1 MAKSLRQ
8 TTMKVQIDVDAKAL
22 DGADDKLRST
32 AKSAEALE
40 QSAKQTDRAV
50 EDTGKTLKKTAD
62 SADKLDQSNKRVDKS
77 SENAGRSMKQT
88 ASEGKKN
95 AEALKDQSEESERTA
110 SALEKLSHKGTLLRD
125 TFAGIG
131 AAAVTRGMY
140 DMGKQ
145 AVLTG
150 MEFDQGMS
158 AVKAVAG
165 ATTAEFNAMREQAI
179 QVGADTTKS
188 AKEVSDAQLELAKS
202 GLSAKETMAAI
213 PGAISASTAAG
224 EDMTM
229 TVGVM
234 TAALNGFQLEASASA
249 HVADVLAEA
258 ANGSKADILDM
269 GYAFKYAAT
278 PAKTLGIELEELS
291 AATMIMTNAGLAGE
305 QAGTSLRAALIRL
318 VNSPE
323 KASKAMQHLGVEIED
338 AKGNMRPFTTII
350 NELRDATSDMG
361 NAQKLSAMSTIFG
374 TEAATGMLSIIDSA
388 PGTMEKFTK
397 SLQESDGASAK
408 AAATM
413 TDNFSG
419 AMEELDGTI
428 ESISINVADVLT
440 PTVKES
446 TEVLSGL
453 GDRFNDLS
461 PSARSM
467 VVWGTVVAGGVLPAS
482 VALFKVVS
490 AVRSVRTTMTGA
502 NAFFAAYRSQM
513 QQTGAQA
520 IVTAGQVERM
530 NRSMTLSRV
539 PMGGTYTAGGK
550 SAAVPVMGT
559 GKGSKGAAPIV
570 KGGGKALPVIGTAIA
585 ASSLIG
591 ISGETA
597 GEDIGGFAGSL
608 AAGFGGAKLG
618 AVIGTAIAPGVGTA
632 IGSAVGGIA
641 GSVAGT
647 KFGSELGDNLQE
659 KQLPKLKKKLEKW
672 AKEYPILE
680 SLGTGVRNAGNHSK
694 NAAYNTVGNVGTSG
708 IDGPAP
714 LSIKEGTTFRAK
726 GPLTSKINFGSDV
739 SNATAD
745 AFKDYKKLSEGAKRE
760 FEFMS
765 LTGAAYSKDLLTK
778 VSADLQSASKMIA
791 DGFEANAEKSAKNIG
806 KLYADGLLEKKEYEK
821 IQADQKTS
829 LASQRKELA
838 ENSKKIQSI
847 NDQLYKD
854 TSAKT
859 KKAEDEISKIKSKA
873 LAEGRKLTE
882 AENKKIAEIEKKA
895 TNERKVLQAKA
906 KNEITSLQEKEQK
919 QAVTHLSKS
928 AKEQRTIRSVLQQ
941 ESSAISAKQAA
952 DVVKQSKKAKDGAIK
967 EANEKYKE
975 VIAAADAE
983 YYDNKTISKAQ
994 YDEITKKA
1002 RETKEEAEN
1011 QAKDMHTKVVEQAKL
1026 QAKGHLD
1033 QVNWET
1039 GESLS
1044 KWQLFKVDL
1053 ARVYNEIS
1061 GGINKILDFFNIPNI
1076 PKWNP
1081 TGYTSS
1087 PSSAKVDTS
1096 KLSRGPAIAA
1106 NASGTSSFAG
1116 GHSLVG
1122 EEGVELAY
1130 KPFGGSAQ
1138 LLGANGPEVANLE
1151 SGTRIL
1157 NHRDTMSVLQ
1167 GGMGAGL
1174 TLPGY
1179 AKGNST
1185 LSDFASSA
1193 VSGVKKAGSA
1203 IGDVATDAMEW
1214 IMHPVE
1220 SAKKLFGKFIPFS
1233 GTEVGGLG
1241 TGILT
1246 HMRDGAANYFKD
1258 KFADIAGFGGLVD
1271 PGSFK
1276 GGGSDSARGWIQAA
1290 MAITGTNPA
1299 FLGGLMTIA
1308 KKESGFNPR
1317 AINLWDINAK
1327 RGIPSKGLFQ
1337 TIDPTFNQHKMPG
1350 MNDIY
1355 NPIHNAVAAIR
1366 YMNSRYGG
1374 IGNVPG
1380 LRNMASGKG
1389 YVGYAKGGFKDNNLD
1404 KVVVGEDGP
1413 EIVDLPFG
1421 SRIHNNLKTNELLQG
1436 KQQPVIH
1443 FSPNVQ
1449 VIVQGGQGEATESVI
1464 ERAVNAALEKAFKD
1478 FRGIMA
1484 SGVVY

>member
-32 AKSAEALE
+32 AKSAETLE
-40 QSAKQTDRAV
+40 QSAKKTDRAV
-50 EDTGKTLKKTAD
+50 DDTGKTLKKTAD
-62 SADKLDQSNKRVDKS
+62 SADQLDQSNKRVDKS
-77 SENAGRSMKQT
+77 TENAGRSMKQT

-110 SALEKLSHKGTLLRD
+110 SSLEKLAHKGTMLQD
-125 TFAGIG
+125 AFAGIG

-140 DMGKQ
+140 NMGKQ

-165 ATTAEFNAMREQAI
+165 ATTAEFKAMREQAI
-179 QVGADTTKS
+179 ELGADTIKS
-188 AKEVSDAQLELAKS
+188 AKEVSDGQLELAKS
-202 GLSAKETMAAI
+202 GMTAKQSMAAI

-224 EDMTM
+224 EDMAM

-234 TAALNGFQLEASASA
+234 TAALNGFQLKASASA

-323 KASKAMQHLGVEIED
+323 KASKAIDHLGVSITD
-338 AKGNMRPFTTII
+338 ANGDMLPFTQII
-350 NELRDATSDMG
+350 NKLRESTEGMG
-361 NAQKLSAMSTIFG
+361 NAQKLAAMATIFG
-374 TEAATGMLSIIDSA
+374 TEAATGMVSIIDSA

-413 TDNFSG
+413 TDNYFG
-419 AMEELDGTI
+419 AMEELEGTI

-440 PTVKES
+440 PTVKEA
-446 TEVLSGL
+446 TEVVSGL

-482 VALFKVVS
+482 LALYKVFS
-490 AVRSVRTTMTGA
+490 AVRSISTTMSGA
-502 NAFFAAYRSQM
+502 NAFFASYRSQM

-520 IVTAGQVERM
+520 IITSGQVNAM
-530 NRSMTLSRV
+530 NRSISLSRV
-539 PMGGTYTAGGK
+539 PMGGAYTTGSKTTLAPVAGGAKGK
-550 SAAVPVMGT
+550 S
-559 GKGSKGAAPIV
+559 AAPIV
-570 KGGGKALPVIGTAIA
+570 KGGGKALPIIGTAIA

-591 ISGETA
+591 VSGETA
-597 GEDIGGFAGSL
+597 GEDVGGFAGSL
-608 AAGFGGAKLG
+608 AAGFGGAKIG
-618 AVIGTAIAPGVGTA
+618 AAIGTMIAPGAGTA
-632 IGSAVGGIA
+632 IGSAIGGIA

-647 KFGSELGDNLQE
+647 KFGSELGDHLQE
-659 KQLPKLKKKLEKW
+659 KTLPFLKKKW
-672 AKEYPILE
+672 AKWSEEYSVLG
-680 SLGTGVRNAGNHSK
+680 SLDSSAKDVAKTSK
-694 NAAYNTVGNVGTSG
+694 VAASKTIGNVGMSG
-708 IDGPAP
+708 VDGPAP
-714 LSIKEGTTFRAK
+714 LAIKEGTTFRAK
-726 GPLTSKINFGSDV
+726 GPLTSKIDFGKDV
-739 SNATAD
+739 SVATSD
-745 AFKDYKKLSEGAKRE
+745 AMKEYKKLSEGAKRE
-760 FEFMS
+760 FEYMS
-765 LTGAAYSKDLLTK
+765 ISGAAYSKELLEK
-778 VSADLQSASKMIA
+778 VSTDLQSASKMIS
-791 DGFEANAEKSAKNIG
+791 DGFEANANKSAKNIDR
-806 KLYADGLLEKKEYEK
+806 LYAGGLLGKKEYEK
-821 IQADQKTS
+821 IQAEQKIS
-829 LASQRKELA
+829 LANQRKEL
-838 ENSKKIQSI
+838 EDNSKKIQSI
-847 NDQLYKD
+847 NNQLFKD
-854 TSAKT
+854 TSANT
-859 KKAEDEISKIKSKA
+859 KKAEDQISKIKAKA
-873 LAEGRKLTE
+873 LADGRKLTE
-882 AENKKIAEIEKKA
+882 AENKNIAEIEKKA
-895 TNERKVLQAKA
+895 SNERKVLQTKA

-919 QAVTHLSKS
+919 LAITHLSKS
-928 AKEQRTIRSVLQQ
+928 AKEQRTIRSILQQ
-941 ESSAISAKQAA
+941 ESSSISAKQAA

-1002 RETKEEAEN
+1002 RETKESAEE
-1011 QAKDMHTKVVEQAKL
+1011 QAKEMHEKVVEQAKL

-1039 GESLS
+1039 GQALS
-1044 KWQLFKVDL
+1044 KWQLFKIDL
-1053 ARVYNEIS
+1053 ARVVNSIT
-1061 GGINKILDFFNIPNI
+1061 GGINKVLDFFNIPKI
-1076 PKWNP
+1076 PELNP
-1081 TGYTSS
+1081 TGYTSTS
-1087 PSSAKVDTS
+1087 SSAKVDTS

-1106 NASGTSSFAG
+1106 NARGTSNFAG

-1185 LSDFASSA
+1185 LGDFASSA

-1220 SAKKLFGKFIPFS
+1220 SAKKMFGKFIPFT
-1233 GTEVGGLG
+1233 GNEVGGLG

-1258 KFADIAGFGGLVD
+1258 KFADMAGFGGLVD

-1276 GGGSDSARGWIQAA
+1276 GGGADSARGWIQAA

-1421 SRIHNNLKTNELLQG
+1421 SRVHNNRKTNELLQG
-1436 KQQPVIH
+1436 KGQNVYNFNPVV
-1443 FSPNVQ
+1443 NVNVHANSGETDQ
-1449 VIVQGGQGEATESVI
+1449 NVIK
-1464 ERAVNAALEKAFKD
+1464 RAVKEALEEAFRD